1 MTIYTYILIA
11 AVFIAAPLIVQATPR
26 QDELLCEEVAAVLYE
41 AVADGVISLAVAD
54 EVTNDCYH
62 YFLPQ

>member
-1 MTIYTYILIA
+1 MA
-11 AVFIAAPLIVQATPR
+11 VVFIAAPLIVQATPR
-26 QDELLCEEVAAVLYE
+26 QDELLCEEVAEVLYE
-41 AVADGVISLAVAD
+41 AVADGVISMAIAD

>member
-1 MTIYTYILIA
+1 MA

-26 QDELLCEEVAAVLYE
+26 HDELLCEEVAAVLYE